1 MEENKKIKIPTEI
14 KLKTEFFDGY
24 GMQELI
30 KTIIAGGISSLIAYI
45 VYLFSHQ
52 TILATFIVLGVI
64 VVSVVALTKGQNNFS
79 MVDTIKNILKY
90 NFMQREYKYIRGD
103 FNKEYIRKIK
113 KEKWYDIKWIFKY
126 KRYT

>member
-24 GMQELI
+24 GIQELI

-64 VVSVVALTKGQNNFS
+64 VISVVALTKGQNNFS

-113 KEKWYDIKWIFKY
+113 KEK
-126 KRYT
+126 